1 MESKKLLGVVMVR
14 VKKGETDTEEKS
26 RPIKREKK
34 REFQKCQRK
43 YIREDDNKRKG
54 PSRSI
59 TQNNLRFTSVTKT
72 VKPFTIPD
80 SL

>member
-1 MESKKLLGVVMVR
+1 MESKKLRLLWLGLRKEKQIQKRNLVR
-14 VKKGETDTEEKS
+14 LNEK
-26 RPIKREKK
+26 KK

-43 YIREDDNKRKG
+43 YIREDDNKKG